1 MALASVNDVRFLAPF
16 MEALRETGCDV
27 APAGDNR
34 CRVTVAPDDD
44 VEQTVLELTF
54 FATAWSQE
62 HRGLKIDIAPS

>member
-1 MALASVNDVRFLAPF
+1 MALASLNDVRFLAPF
-16 MEALRETGCDV
+16 MEALREMGCDV

-34 CRVTVAPDDD
+34 CRVAGAPDDD

-62 HRGLKIDIAPS
+62 HRGLKIAITPS